1 VPQAISGNI
10 SEKKYQNAFLALL
23 VATTAFRLF
32 YIQWVELAPDEAYY
46 YTWSRN
52 LQWGYYDHPPMVGFL
67 IRVFTA
73 IGGQGEF
80 GVRWGW
86 VVMGALLTVL
96 LYRMGTEMFS
106 SERAGFYS
114 ALLMNISL
122 LGSTG
127 AVIVTPDGPQALFW
141 VLAIFS
147 VYQAVEQK
155 GAHWWYLTGVWF
167 GLGLLS
173 KYTMILLAP
182 CIFLFLLSS
191 VEGKKWLWRK
201 EIYLAFFLGLLIFS
215 PVIFWNATHDWLSFR
230 YQISHGLE
238 IKKTAGLRYFGQF
251 WGGQAGVVTPL
262 IFLALIWAMVRSAS
276 AGFRNQKHNLL
287 LLFWT
292 SAPILLF
299 FSCTSLR
306 TKVEANW
313 PALAYFSALVALAG
327 IASEEWPEWKK
338 ARKAFA
344 WVTALSA
351 LLITLVV
358 HIQPVYPVVP
368 VAAKRDPTS
377 QLYGWRSLGEKIKEV
392 ARSLDPGKEI
402 FLLTPRH
409 QLVGEGMFYTQT
421 KFPVYQWDAPQR
433 INHLSV
439 IHVPPIGSQAIFF
452 TEEGDTLPKGLASR
466 FNSCQRLETL
476 VIRRNSS
483 LVRTHPIWKCSG
495 FKGLK

>member
-1 VPQAISGNI
+1 MEKSDSGG
-10 SEKKYQNAFLALL
+10 SSKRKYRKAFLTLL
-23 VATTAFRLF
+23 IATTIFRLF

-86 VVMGALLTVL
+86 VVMGALFTVL
-96 LYRMGTEMFS
+96 LYRMGTKMFS

-127 AVIVTPDGPQALFW
+127 AVIVTPDGPQGLFW
-141 VLAIFS
+141 GLAVFYAYKAI
-147 VYQAVEQK
+147 EEE
-155 GAHWWYLTGVWF
+155 GRHWWYLTGIWF

-182 CIFLFLLSS
+182 CLFLFLFSS
-191 VEGKKWLWRK
+191 GEGRKWLGRK
-201 EIYLAFFLGLLIFS
+201 DPYLALVLGLLIFS
-215 PVIFWNATHDWLSFR
+215 PVIFWNAEHGWISFR
-230 YQISHGLE
+230 FQISHGLGAKE
-238 IKKTAGLRYFGQF
+238 VAGLKRFGQF

-262 IFLALIWAMVRSAS
+262 IFLALIWAMVRSAT
-276 AGFRNQKHNLL
+276 AGFRNQKNNLL

-299 FSCTSLR
+299 FAGTSLR

-338 ARKAFA
+338 ARKGLA
-344 WVTALSA
+344 WATGLSA
-351 LLITLVV
+351 FLITLVV
-358 HIQPVYPVVP
+358 HLQPIYPLVP
-368 VAAKRDPTS
+368 IPANQDPTG
-377 QLYGWRSLGEKIKEV
+377 QLYGWRILGERIKEV
-392 ARSLDPGKEI
+392 ARSMEAGKEI

-409 QLVGEGMFYTQT
+409 QLVGEGMFYTQG

-433 INHLSV
+433 INHLSG
-439 IHVPPIGSQAIFF
+439 INAPPMGSQAVFF
-452 TEEGDTLPKGLASR
+452 TEEGGELPKGLAPL
-466 FNSCQRLETL
+466 FDSCEKLEAL

-483 LVRTHPIWKCSG
+483 PVRTHPFWKCSG
-495 FKGLK
+495 FKGIK